1 MRQSRIA
8 HLAVAR
14 KWQVAGRRSQGQGT
28 DHKNPHPLGLVP
40 PKVSATFQNSH
51 QRGTKPSTHE
61 PMGHFIFT
69 PYRVTKKLGTR
80 FPETSS
86 IGRKGHVLLS
96 QLGSNLR
103 SKCSVSS
110 WQDRLLYFDMERTN
124 QALWCSPVERG
135 NHLRVCVWCG
145 TGKCQGSPEL
155 AGWEHIHLKHS
166 EPSS

>member
-28 DHKNPHPLGLVP
+28 DRKNPHPLDLVP

-145 TGKCQGSPEL
+145 TGKRQGSPEL
-155 AGWEHIHLKHS
+155 AGWEHIHLKHA